1 MTFEIRVPATTANIG
16 PGFDS
21 LGIALSLYNRFSIEP
36 ADATSVE
43 GCEEKYRGPDNL
55 FLVAMR
61 RAAALLGMTAPR
73 VRLSIEARIPTARG
87 LGSSAAM
94 IVGGATAA
102 LLLSENRDPGRPLSA
117 EERRFILDAAAELEG
132 HPDNAAPA
140 AMGGFCASIAE
151 AGAPEA
157 SGRGRVVCAR
167 CAVEPSWGFHALVPP
182 FELPTREARAALP
195 AAVGRRDAVFNVGR
209 AALVVLAFE
218 KGDAALLGAAC
229 DDRLHQPYRKAMIPG
244 YDEVMDA
251 CLRGGA
257 AAAWLSGAGPTL
269 MALTVGA
276 ESADR
281 LAAALAPVLAAR
293 PEGPWRHLRLSAE
306 PSGVAFSARGRE
318 AGASLRE
325 SSFDKG
331 RLR

>member
-1 MTFEIRVPATTANIG
+1 MIFEIKVPATTANIG

-21 LGIALSLYNRFSIEP
+21 LGIALSLHNRFTVEP
-36 ADATSVE
+36 AEATSVE
-43 GCEEKYRGPDNL
+43 GCEEKYRGPENL

-61 RAAALLGMTAPR
+61 RAAALLGTQAPIA
-73 VRLSIEARIPTARG
+73 RLSIEADIPTARG

-102 LLLSENRDPGRPLSA
+102 LLLDERRDPELPLSA
-117 EERRFILDAAAELEG
+117 KERRFILDAAAELEG

-140 AMGGFCASIAE
+140 ALGGFCASIVG
-151 AGAPEA
+151 AGGPGPA
-157 SGRGRVVCAR
+157 RVACAR
-167 CAVEPSWGFHALVPP
+167 CAVEPSWRFHAFVPP

-195 AAVGRRDAVFNVGR
+195 AAVARGDAVFNAGR
-209 AALVVLAFE
+209 AALVALAFE
-218 KGDAALLGAAC
+218 KGDAALLAAAC

-251 CLRGGA
+251 CGRGGA

-269 MALTVGA
+269 MALTVGD
-276 ESADR
+276 ESAGR
-281 LAAALAPVLAAR
+281 LAAAMAPVLAAM

-306 PSGVAFSARGRE
+306 PSGVMFAAR
-318 AGASLRE
+318 AGAAAAPR
-325 SSFDKG
+325 
-331 RLR
+331 

>member
-1 MTFEIRVPATTANIG
+1 MIFEIRVPATTANVG

-21 LGIALSLYNRFSIEP
+21 LGVALSLYNRFAVEP
-36 ADATSVE
+36 AEATSVE
-43 GCEEKYRGPDNL
+43 GCEEKYRGPENL

-61 RAAALLGMTAPR
+61 RAAALLGAKAPR
-73 VRLSIEARIPTARG
+73 VRLSIEAAIPAARG

-94 IVGGATAA
+94 IVGGVTAA
-102 LLLSENRDPGRPLSA
+102 LLLSERRDPRAPLSA

-140 AMGGFCASIAE
+140 VMGGFCASIAGPCA
-151 AGAPEA
+151 AGTLA
-157 SGRGRVVCAR
+157 RITCAR
-167 CAVEPSWGFHALVPP
+167 CEVDPSWGFHAFVPP

-195 AAVGRRDAVFNVGR
+195 AAVGRGDAVFNVGR
-209 AALVVLAFE
+209 AALVALAFE

-257 AAAWLSGAGPTL
+257 SAAWLSGAGPTL
-269 MALTVGA
+269 MALTSGA
-276 ESADR
+276 GAADR
-281 LAAALAPVLAAR
+281 LAAAVSPVLAAR
-293 PEGPWRHLRLSAE
+293 PEGPWSHLRLRSE
-306 PSGVAFSARGRE
+306 LSGATFAAQESVAAAPCRE
-318 AGASLRE
+318 AARA
-325 SSFDKG
+325 
-331 RLR
+331 